1 MHEYVVGGDVMV
13 MAVEGVQD
21 IGGKLESRAR
31 EWW

>member
-1 MHEYVVGGDVMV
+1 MHEYVVWGDVRD
-13 MAVEGVQD
+13 VEGVQD